1 MMKAIKRLLDVI
13 GSVVLLIVLCPVLLL
28 IAILIK
34 IDSAGSIFFIQRRLG
49 LYGVEFNMF
58 KFRTMVT
65 NAEQIGTGLFSYE
78 NDPRITKFGK
88 MIRSISLDELPQ
100 LLNVFLGDMSLVGP
114 RPPVVYE
121 LGNYSDFDASLKY
134 RFVMKPG
141 ITGLSQVS
149 GRNDLDWTEKIV
161 YDRQYI
167 ENFKKIGILED
178 IRILLKT
185 ISVILSMDGVIEK
198 RKI

>member
-1 MMKAIKRLLDVI
+1 MKAIKRLLDVI